1 MTQLQSI
8 LVLII
13 LIIWERTCN
22 YLLNTKKELKMP
34 EFTVISKQIILW
46 VEHIALISTGFI
58 AGAIIFYFRSK
69 YYLKTRLF
77 TKDEVREIVHM
88 ALGEE
93 LTNVKRR

>member
-1 MTQLQSI
+1 MNIYII
-8 LVLII
+8 LLI

-34 EFTVISKQIILW
+34 ETAAMSKQVILW
-46 VEHIALISTGFI
+46 IEHLALVSTGFLI
-58 AGAIIFYFRSK
+58 GACAFYFRSR

-93 LTNVKRR
+93 LTKR

>member
-1 MTQLQSI
+1 MNIYII
-8 LVLII
+8 LLI

-22 YLLNTKKELKMP
+22 YLLNKSEYDMDI
-34 EFTVISKQIILW
+34 EAAVVSKQVILW
-46 VEHIALISTGFI
+46 IEHLALVSTGFLI
-58 AGAIIFYFRSK
+58 GACAFYFRSR

-93 LTNVKRR
+93 LTKR

>member
-1 MTQLQSI
+1 MQKHSI
-8 LVLII
+8 YILLI
-13 LIIWERTCN
+13 LIIWERTCT
-22 YLLNTKKELKMP
+22 YLLNKKEEELKMP

-93 LTNVKRR
+93 LTNVKRS